1 MIMGPDEQIFCT
13 GRKTT
18 PFFSLTE
25 CYKIQ
30 LLFFSLTE
38 CYKVQQD
45 DKVSTGL
52 RYFEFCFGWG
62 FK

>member
-1 MIMGPDEQIFCT
+1 MVMGPDEQIFCT

-25 CYKIQ
+25 CYK
-30 LLFFSLTE
+30 
-38 CYKVQQD
+38 VQQD

-52 RYFEFCFGWG
+52 RYFESCFGCG